1 MEVKAATAVRGSGSE
16 QHTHWKG
23 ALEDKV
29 GLVEETIQTE
39 GHNEA
44 VSKNC
49 TLPSAAKTG
58 TEALLLQS
66 LI

>member
-1 MEVKAATAVRGSGSE
+1 MEVEAATAGRGSGRE
-16 QHTHWKG
+16 QHAHWRG
-23 ALEDKV
+23 ALGDKV
-29 GLVEETIQTE
+29 GLLEEIIQTE

-58 TEALLLQS
+58 IEALLLQS